1 MAQKKLSAFFL
12 VYHYHRHHHHHRR
25 QHHRH
30 HRRQHHR
37 QHHRHHRRQHHRQY
51 YLYISILHGFNT
63 MSITIVVFDLDASI
77 TVLYYYRE
85 NMITIAKKK
94 LIGTIYLSCNNGDGL
109 MPCS

>member
-12 VYHYHRHHHHHRR
+12 VYHYHRHHHHHR
-25 QHHRH
+25 
-30 HRRQHHR
+30 R